1 MHHGSIILLKGGE
14 NMTIGDRIRQRRNE
28 LMWSQRDLAAK
39 MGYNNNSTITR
50 IEAGKV
56 DIPQSRIV
64 QFAEVLG
71 VSVAYL
77 MGWVAEETHRKN
89 DTITDVVVRMRSDDE
104 FLSVVGGLLTLDAER
119 LSAVKNLLSVL
130 QK

>member
-1 MHHGSIILLKGGE
+1 
-14 NMTIGDRIRQRRNE
+14 MTIGDRIRQRRNE
-28 LMWSQRDLAAK
+28 LNWSQRDLAAK

-50 IEAGKV
+50 IESGKV

-71 VSVAYL
+71 VSVGYL
-77 MGWVAEETHRKN
+77 MGWEEKQKNN
-89 DTITDVVVRMRSDDE
+89 DTIADAIVRMRSDDE
-104 FLSVVGGLLTLDAER
+104 FLSVVKGLLTLNADEMTAI
-119 LSAVKNLLSVL
+119 KQMLLVL

>member
-1 MHHGSIILLKGGE
+1 MHRCGRIVVKGGDY
-14 NMTIGDRIRQRRNE
+14 MTIGDRIRQRRNE

-50 IEAGKV
+50 IESGKV
-56 DIPQSRIV
+56 DIPQSRIM
-64 QFAEVLG
+64 QFADVLG

-77 MGWVAEETHRKN
+77 MGWEEMHQKN
-89 DTITDVVVRMRSDDE
+89 DIITDAVVRMRSDEE
-104 FLSVVGGLLTLDAER
+104 FLTVVGGLLTLDADKM
-119 LSAVKNLLSVL
+119 SAVKQLLLAL